1 MVDSIIYIKEMVKGK
16 CRQFKRTI
24 TKYTPHTNS
33 NNTIINTKNKQTKH
47 NKHKN
52 IKMK

>member
-1 MVDSIIYIKEMVKGK
+1 MVDSIIYIEEMVKGK
-16 CRQFKRTI
+16 CRQFKKTI
-24 TKYTPHTNS
+24 TKYTPHTSS
-33 NNTIINTKNKQTKH
+33 NNTIINTQKNNN